1 MGIPVGKITD
11 NYGITV
17 ERLTYA
23 INPDKWDSQIL
34 ADFAS
39 QYGSPR
45 QYSILERAKLIGT
58 FGAVS
63 RLLDIIQQST
73 LAPYSGKGR
82 KPKSVLPENR
92 KKPKKEDDYELD
104 SMNTEDINKAL
115 GLHRKEQ

>member
-1 MGIPVGKITD
+1 MGIPVGKIASAF
-11 NYGITV
+11 GFTV

-45 QYSILERAKLIGT
+45 QYTLIERAKLIGT
-58 FGAVS
+58 FGATA

-73 LAPYSGKGR
+73 LAPYSGRGR
-82 KPKSVLPENR
+82 KPKSVLPDNQKNTKTE
-92 KKPKKEDDYELD
+92 DYELD
-104 SMNTEDINKAL
+104 PMNTEDINKAL
-115 GLHRKEQ
+115 GLHRKE

>member
-1 MGIPVGKITD
+1 MGIPVGKIA
-11 NYGITV
+11 GAFGFTV

-23 INPDKWDSQIL
+23 VDPDKWDSQIL

-45 QYSILERAKLIGT
+45 QYTIIERAKLIGT
-58 FGAVS
+58 FGATA

-92 KKPKKEDDYELD
+92 KNTKKEDYELD
-104 SMNTEDINKAL
+104 SMNTEDIDKAL
-115 GLHRKEQ
+115 GLHRKER

>member
-1 MGIPVGKITD
+1 MGILVGKIASAF
-11 NYGITV
+11 GFTV

-23 INPDKWDSQIL
+23 INPDQWDSQIL

-45 QYSILERAKLIGT
+45 NYTIIERAKLIGT
-58 FGAVS
+58 FGATA

-82 KPKSVLPENR
+82 KPKSVLPEDR
-92 KKPKKEDDYELD
+92 KNTKKEDYELD

>member
-1 MGIPVGKITD
+1 MGIPVGKIASAF
-11 NYGITV
+11 GFTV

-23 INPDKWDSQIL
+23 INPDQWDSQIL

-45 QYSILERAKLIGT
+45 NYTLIERAKLIGT
-58 FGAVS
+58 FGATA

-92 KKPKKEDDYELD
+92 KNTKKDDYELD

>member
-1 MGIPVGKITD
+1 MGIFVGKIASAF
-11 NYGITV
+11 GFTV

-23 INPDKWDSQIL
+23 INPDQWDSQIL

-45 QYSILERAKLIGT
+45 NYTLIERAKLIGT
-58 FGAVS
+58 FGATA

-82 KPKSVLPENR
+82 KPKSVLPDNR
-92 KKPKKEDDYELD
+92 KNTKTEDYELD

-115 GLHRKEQ
+115 GLHRKE

>member
-1 MGIPVGKITD
+1 MGIPLGKIASAF
-11 NYGITV
+11 GFTV

-23 INPDKWDSQIL
+23 IDPDKWDSQVL

-45 QYSILERAKLIGT
+45 NYSIIERAKLIGT
-58 FGAVS
+58 FGATA

-92 KKPKKEDDYELD
+92 KNTKKEDYELD
-104 SMNTEDINKAL
+104 SMNTEDIDKAL

>member
-1 MGIPVGKITD
+1 MGIPVGKIA
-11 NYGITV
+11 NAFGFTV

-23 INPDKWDSQIL
+23 INPDQWDSQIL

-39 QYGSPR
+39 QYGSPKN
-45 QYSILERAKLIGT
+45 YTLIERAKLIGT
-58 FGAVS
+58 FGATA

-82 KPKSVLPENR
+82 KPKSVLPDNR
-92 KKPKKEDDYELD
+92 KNTKTEDYELD

-115 GLHRKEQ
+115 GLHRKE

>member
-1 MGIPVGKITD
+1 MGIPLGKITD

-45 QYSILERAKLIGT
+45 QYALIERAKLIGT
-58 FGAVS
+58 FGATA

-73 LAPYSGKGR
+73 LAPYSGKGS
-82 KPKSVLPENR
+82 KPKSVLPENQKDTKR
-92 KKPKKEDDYELD
+92 EDYELD

-115 GLHRKEQ
+115 GLHRKE

>member
-1 MGIPVGKITD
+1 MGVFVGKIA
-11 NYGITV
+11 GAFGFTV

-23 INPDKWDSQIL
+23 INPDQWDSQIL

-39 QYGSPR
+39 QYGSPKN
-45 QYSILERAKLIGT
+45 YSIIERAKLIGT
-58 FGAVS
+58 FGATA
-63 RLLDIIQQST
+63 RLLDIIQQSA

-92 KKPKKEDDYELD
+92 KNTKKEDYELD
-104 SMNTEDINKAL
+104 SMNTEDIDNAL

>member
-1 MGIPVGKITD
+1 MGIPLGKITD

-45 QYSILERAKLIGT
+45 QYTLIERAKLRGT
-58 FGAVS
+58 FGATA

-73 LAPYSGKGR
+73 LAPYSGKGQ
-82 KPKSVLPENR
+82 KPKSVLPENQKDTKR
-92 KKPKKEDDYELD
+92 EDYELD

-115 GLHRKEQ
+115 GLHRKE